1 MKKISR
7 FYLKNYNMIYQVR
20 NSRNGG
26 LCILIYESLC
36 HKLSNDLNINS
47 EAIESL
53 SM

>member
-7 FYLKNYNMIYQVR
+7 FYLKHYNI
-20 NSRNGG
+20 SGG

-36 HKLSNDLNINS
+36 HKSSNDLNINS